1 MTPTVL
7 CPPTAMSKLTYV
19 KKDIF
24 SAPENSILVHAC
36 NTKGSWGAGI
46 ALAFRVRYP
55 EAFTVYNQH
64 CKEQGPAILG
74 TCLLIPGEHRDVA
87 CLFTSKAYGRQK
99 DSPEQILDATR
110 TAMSDLMRQN
120 TEEKEMHAC
129 RINSG
134 KFGVPWV
141 DTEKILEELGVV
153 MTIYDPVVPVE

>member
-1 MTPTVL
+1 
-7 CPPTAMSKLTYV
+7 MSKLTYI

-24 SAPENSILVHAC
+24 SAPGNSILVHAC
-36 NTKGSWGAGI
+36 NTKGCWGAGI
-46 ALAFRVRYP
+46 ALAFRERYP

-64 CKEQGPAILG
+64 CKEEGSATLG
-74 TCLLIPGEHRDVA
+74 TCLLISGERHDIA
-87 CLFTSKAYGRQK
+87 CLFTSRAYGEQK
-99 DSPEQILDATR
+99 DKPEQILDATR

-120 TEEKEMHAC
+120 TKGKEIHAC

-141 DTEKILEELGVV
+141 DTERVLEELNVK

>member
-1 MTPTVL
+1 MTRTVPSPL
-7 CPPTAMSKLTYV
+7 TTTLKLTYI

-46 ALAFRVRYP
+46 ALAFRERYP

-64 CKEQGPAILG
+64 CKEQGPATLG
-74 TCLLIPGEHRDVA
+74 TCLLIPGERHDIA
-87 CLFTSKAYGRQK
+87 CLFTLEAYGRQK
-99 DSPEQILDATR
+99 DSLEQILDATR
-110 TAMSDLMRQN
+110 TAMGDLMRQN
-120 TEEKEMHAC
+120 TEGKKIHAC

-141 DTEKILEELGVV
+141 DTERILEELGVE
-153 MTIYDPVVPVE
+153 MTIYDPVVPVK